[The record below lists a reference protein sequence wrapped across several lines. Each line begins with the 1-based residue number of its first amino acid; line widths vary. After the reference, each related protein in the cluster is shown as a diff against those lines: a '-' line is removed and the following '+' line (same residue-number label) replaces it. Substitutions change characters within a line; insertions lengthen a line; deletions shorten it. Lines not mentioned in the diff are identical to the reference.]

1 MYTQTLTLLV
11 KVTIQLVLV
20 SSASLYS
27 KIIQKFMI
35 IKKEVIEGNEYTYL
49 FLSKKGSI
57 TLIPKS
63 IFITFAVNNP

>member
-1 MYTQTLTLLV
+1 MYTWTLTLLV

-27 KIIQKFMI
+27 IIQKFMI
-35 IKKEVIEGNEYTYL
+35 IKKEVIEGNEYTHL

-57 TLIPKS
+57 TLIIKS
-63 IFITFAVNNP
+63 IFIAFAVNNH